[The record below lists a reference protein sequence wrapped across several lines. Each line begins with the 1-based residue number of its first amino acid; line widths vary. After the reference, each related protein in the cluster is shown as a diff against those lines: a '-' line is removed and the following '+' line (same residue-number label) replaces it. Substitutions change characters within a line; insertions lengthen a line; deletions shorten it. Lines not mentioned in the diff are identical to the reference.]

1 MAAGLGVNM
10 CADLWSFALST
21 YARPGVEAA
30 CLRLQQQGADVCL
43 LLCGAWLEQRAVTAT
58 AERMQA
64 LKQIARPWQAQVIE
78 PLRHVRTQWRG
89 MAQQD
94 EDLAGLRER
103 VKALE
108 LDAERQLLT
117 RLQTLAQAWP
127 TGEPMDPG
135 FWLEGLA
142 AEDAANLDHDALQQ
156 LRVVA
161 TST

>member
-30 CLRLQQQGADVCL
+30 CLRLQAQGADVCL
-43 LLCGAWLEQRAVTAT
+43 LLTGAWLEQRGVTRT
-58 AERMQA
+58 PERVQA
-64 LKQIARPWQAQVIE
+64 LQQIAGPWQTQVIE
-78 PLRHVRTQWRG
+78 PLREVRVQWRA

-94 EDLAGLRER
+94 GALAALRER

-108 LDAERQLLT
+108 LDAERQLLL

-127 TGEPMDPG
+127 SAQTAGQQQ
-135 FWLEGLA
+135 WLEGLA
-142 AEDAANLDHDALQQ
+142 AEDAANLDHDALLR

-161 TST
+161 TGT

>member
-30 CLRLQQQGADVCL
+30 CLRLQENGANVCL
-43 LLCGAWLEQRAVTAT
+43 LLCGAWLEQRGVAPT

-64 LKQIARPWQAQVIE
+64 LKQLAEPWQTDVVE
-78 PLRHVRTQWRG
+78 PLRQVRLQWRA

-94 EDLAGLRER
+94 EQLATLRER

-108 LDAERQLLT
+108 LDAERALLA
-117 RLQTLAQAWP
+117 RLEAMAQAWP
-127 TGEPMDPG
+127 TGESRG
-135 FWLEGLA
+135 QHRWLEGLA
-142 AEDAANLDHDALQQ
+142 AEAANLHHDALLS
-156 LRVVA
+156 LRVVT